1 MRLLIVLPYY
11 VKWHYGQAITDL
23 VRIWQNFLS
32 FILRF
37 FSIKDLTTHLFS
49 PWQRMQEGY
58 AKGSS
63 LEDMASAKFVNIMMR
78 IVGFFVRI
86 LFILLGLIFLTLC
99 LALGIIVFFAWI
111 FLPFIIIFSAVQ
123 GVIFLI

>member
-1 MRLLIVLPYY
+1 MSFFIVLPYY
-11 VKWHYGQAITDL
+11 VKWHYGQAISDL
-23 VRIWQNFLS
+23 LRIWHNFMS
-32 FILRF
+32 FIFRF

-63 LEDMASAKFVNIMMR
+63 LEDMASAKFVNLMMR

-86 LFILLGLIFLTLC
+86 LFIFLGLIFLILC
-99 LALGIIVFFAWI
+99 FSLGIVTLFAWI
-111 FLPFIIIFSAVQ
+111 FLPFIIIFSVFQ
-123 GVIFLI
+123 GITFLI